1 MHHHGYLREYIDTY
15 STIEELQKHSNNYS
29 AKEKKK
35 FSNFV
40 SFFMRACSH
49 SEANWPLDTFPGEE
63 QF

>member
-40 SFFMRACSH
+40 SYFMRACSH
-49 SEANWPLDTFPGEE
+49 SEAN
-63 QF
+63 